1 MSGPRVVAA
10 PRVVAV
16 LLVQGAQPEA
26 AGSARAGGP
35 SGRRLGP
42 PGPPRMEPGTVE
54 ELRAEMLAEVLD
66 AVAAQTRPPEQLVV
80 VVPDSV
86 ATGPGGVST
95 ADAVLTHPGLRAVV
109 DDVRVLAVPEPV
121 DLSAAIPLA
130 LAEAERAAPT
140 APTAPPR
147 TGASAQPEPHQ
158 PHDRPDVAE
167 ASRAAD
173 DTRGTGTTDDPEAGG
188 EPDGRPSE
196 PSAQS
201 EPRTAVR
208 PTAGRPE
215 WLWLLGDTTAPA
227 PTALARL
234 VEAVRRSPSVGIAGP
249 KVVQWHDPR
258 RLVELGRQV
267 TRSGRRID
275 APAFGDAD
283 QGQYDT
289 RSDVLAVGAPGMLLR
304 RDVHDALG
312 GVDRAFEAAGGDL
325 DLGWRAQL
333 SGHRVV
339 VVPGAVVRHQ
349 PLVPADRVLARRRQ
363 ERRAARRVALT
374 RCASLAVPVL
384 AVWVLVSSIVS
395 ALGLLL
401 LKRPQHAWSELA
413 DLGALVRP
421 IGSAGARWRFRR
433 GKVVRRRDLSGLF
446 VTPGAAVA
454 HTWDRV
460 QEAVTPERDLT
471 RTAAPTGDAE
481 AQETGPVA
489 EEAESLS
496 GLPPSLPQRIAT
508 HPGFLAVLVCALLSA
523 LTFRTALT
531 QGLLD
536 ARGPGLAGG
545 ELSAV
550 ATDSDGLWHLFRDAW
565 HGAGLGND
573 LDVSPAVGV
582 LAAVTWLAERLPY
595 VSGGRAPV
603 GVTLTWLLLLAMPLS
618 ATTAYLAGRA
628 ATRARWG
635 RGLVALAWG
644 TSGVLLAAVT
654 QGRVSV
660 VVAHLVLPLVVAG
673 FVVAMKRQGTW
684 TATFAAAL
692 AAGVLGAFVP
702 VLLAVV
708 VVAALVAVVVGPG
721 FTRRLRAAVLA
732 VVPVALLGPWV
743 LRFVDDPRLLLTGP
757 GLIDAGGDS
766 VPAWQLVLAQPDGGR
781 RLLGLVFVPVLVA
794 AVIALAR
801 RSGGRSRSA
810 ALTALSAAALVGL
823 AIAFAS
829 ERVEVGQVVG
839 DSGDLTLATLWSGVG
854 LDLYVAAV
862 LAVLLTG
869 WHGLTHVL
877 GERRWG
883 WRRFVAGS
891 VVAVLGVGV
900 LAGGALSAWAGAGAL
915 ELAENALP
923 AVAVDQAD
931 GPDGNRLVVLTPSAD
946 RLDYALIGN
955 EPGQLMRDVRRVVDV
970 TDPGL
975 GAVLGSVAS
984 GTTVAGGV
992 GDALA
997 DLGVGFVSLRAPA
1010 DSPLARTLDGAK
1022 GLTRLGSGDDQT
1034 LWRVVARASS
1044 VAADVPVPPARVRL
1058 DDANGAPL
1066 QALAVDGPHGAVS
1079 DALSVGSP
1087 GRRVVFAEAP
1097 EWADHAVVTFD
1108 GRALSP
1114 VSATGT
1120 PTYEIPA
1127 TSGRLEADLPP
1138 SHQRWFLAQL
1148 ILLAVVLF
1156 LAVPFGTRRSR
1167 RLS

>member
-1 MSGPRVVAA
+1 MPALRATAV

-16 LLVQGAQPEA
+16 LLVRGAGPDAEGPA
-26 AGSARAGGP
+26 AGR
-35 SGRRLGP
+35 SGM
-42 PGPPRMEPGTVE
+42 PGPPRMDPGSV
-54 ELRAEMLAEVLD
+54 LDVRAEMLAEVLD
-66 AVAAQTRPPEQLVV
+66 AVAAQTRPPERLIV
-80 VVPDSV
+80 VVPDVASV
-86 ATGPGGVST
+86 GGKST
-95 ADAVLTHPGLRAVV
+95 SDAVLTHARLRAVV
-109 DDVRVLAVPEPV
+109 DDVRVVPTPEPV
-121 DLSAAIPLA
+121 DLRGAIPLA
-130 LAEAERAAPT
+130 LAEADRVGGATGDAASEPERTEPSEQIEPAEPSRSTEPPEPSEPGTVPPEAANAAVATPPAATPST
-140 APTAPPR
+140 ATPGP
-147 TGASAQPEPHQ
+147 GSAQPE
-158 PHDRPDVAE
+158 
-167 ASRAAD
+167 
-173 DTRGTGTTDDPEAGG
+173 
-188 EPDGRPSE
+188 
-196 PSAQS
+196 
-201 EPRTAVR
+201 
-208 PTAGRPE
+208 
-215 WLWLLGDTTAPA
+215 WIWLLDDTTAPT
-227 PTALARL
+227 PTALRRL

-249 KVVQWHDPR
+249 KVVQWSDPR

-275 APAFGDAD
+275 APAYGDAD

-304 RDVHDALG
+304 RDVHEALG
-312 GVDRAFEAAGGDL
+312 GVDRAFASAGGDL

-333 SGHRVV
+333 AGHRVI
-339 VVPGAVVRHQ
+339 VVPGAVVRHHR
-349 PLVPADRVLARRRQ
+349 LTPADRVLGRRRQ

-374 RCASLAVPVL
+374 RCAPVAVPFL

-401 LKRPQHAWSELA
+401 LKRPQHAWSELT
-413 DLGALVRP
+413 DLGSLVRP
-421 IGSAGARWRFRR
+421 VGSAGARWRFRR
-433 GKVVRRRDLSGLF
+433 RKVVRRRDLSGLF
-446 VTPGAAVA
+446 VSPGAAVG

-460 QEAVTPERDLT
+460 QEAVTPERDLA
-471 RTAAPTGDAE
+471 RTAAPTDDAE

-508 HPGFLAVLVCALLSA
+508 HPGFLAVLVCAALSA
-523 LTFRTALT
+523 LMFRTALT
-531 QGLLD
+531 QGVLD
-536 ARGPGLAGG
+536 ARGPGLVGG

-550 ATDSDGLWHLFRDAW
+550 ATDSDGLWHLFRDSW

-582 LAAVTWLAERLPY
+582 LAALTWLVERLPY
-595 VSGGRAPV
+595 VSEGRAPV
-603 GVTLTWLLLLAMPLS
+603 GVTLTWLLLAMPLS
-618 ATTAYLAGRA
+618 AVTAYLAGRA

-654 QGRVSV
+654 QGRVSA

-673 FVVAMKRQGTW
+673 FVMAMKRNGTW
-684 TATFAAAL
+684 TSTFAAVL
-692 AAGVLGAFVP
+692 AAGILGAFVP
-702 VLLAVV
+702 VLLVVLVLAAV
-708 VVAALVAVVVGPG
+708 VAVVVGPG

-766 VPAWQLVLAQPDGGR
+766 TPAWQLVLAQPDGGR

-801 RSGGRSRSA
+801 RSGGRPRSA
-810 ALTALSAAALVGL
+810 ALTALSAATLVGL

-829 ERVEVGQVVG
+829 ERVEVGQAVG
-839 DSGDLTLATLWSGVG
+839 DTGDLTLATLWTGVG
-854 LDLYVAAV
+854 LDLYVAAL
-862 LAVLLTG
+862 LAILLTG
-869 WHGLTHVL
+869 WHGFTHVL

-883 WRRFVAGS
+883 WRRFVAGA

-915 ELAENALP
+915 QLAENALP

-931 GPDGNRLVVLTPSAD
+931 GPDANRLVVLTPADD

-955 EPGQLMRDVRRVVDV
+955 EPGQLMRDVQRVVDV

-975 GAVLGSVAS
+975 GPVLGSVAS
-984 GTTVAGGV
+984 GSPLTGGV

-997 DLGVGFVSLRAPA
+997 DLGVGFVSLRAAA
-1010 DSPLARTLDGAK
+1010 DSPVARTLDGAQ
-1022 GLTRLGSGDDQT
+1022 GLTRLGSSGDQT

-1058 DDANGAPL
+1058 DDAGGAPL

-1079 DALSVGSP
+1079 EALSVGP
-1087 GRRVVFAEAP
+1087 AGRRVVFAEAP

-1108 GRALSP
+1108 GRPLSA

-1120 PTYEIPA
+1120 PTYEVPA

-1148 ILLAVVLF
+1148 VLLALVVF
-1156 LAVPFGTRRSR
+1156 LAIPFGTRRSR
-1167 RLS
+1167 RLA